1 METKITDNQR
11 RVEVCY
17 TPALFPVYYSQKD
30 CIVVVI
36 DIFRATST
44 ICTAFQ
50 HGIKEI
56 IPVSS
61 VDEAREYQ
69 DKGYIVAAERQG
81 EIVKGFDMGNSP
93 FSFMDPKLKGKSIV
107 LTTTNGTKAIKRASA
122 ADYVVIG
129 SFLNVD
135 AICKYLIEMEKHV
148 VLLCAGWR
156 DRFNM
161 EDSLFAGAVVN
172 RLKQHP
178 TFQGIADSSMAANHL
193 YELAKDDMLSFLQN
207 TSHQNRLV
215 QLNLKKDISYCLQEN
230 ITDVI
235 PKYEGNTLI
244 L

>member
-1 METKITDNQR
+1 M
-11 RVEVCY
+11 EVCY
-17 TPALFPVYYSQKD
+17 TPALFPVYYSHKD

-44 ICTAFQ
+44 ICTAFH

-61 VDEAREYQ
+61 IDEAKEYR

-81 EIVKGFDMGNSP
+81 ELVDGFDMGNSP
-93 FSFMDPKLKGKSIV
+93 FSFMDPKLKGESIV
-107 LTTTNGTKAIKRASA
+107 FTTTNGTKAIKRASA

-135 AICKYLIEMEKHV
+135 AVCKYLIEMEKHV
-148 VLLCAGWR
+148 ILLCAGWR

-172 RLKQHP
+172 RLMKHP
-178 TFQGIADSSMAANHL
+178 MFQGVADSSLAANHL
-193 YELAKDDMLSFLQN
+193 YELAKDDMLSFLKN
-207 TSHQNRLV
+207 TSHQNRLLR
-215 QLNLKKDISYCLQEN
+215 LNLEEDIAYCLQEN
-230 ITDVI
+230 ITDVV
-235 PKYEGNTLI
+235 PKYEGNALTL
-244 L
+244 